1 MRIVL
6 CDCENVLLEE
16 IASPE
21 MKRRDIALTYGLALV
36 SGEKIDWGKVNQAI
50 MERWSQNALIW
61 IKTQAWKITEGKSI

>member
-1 MRIVL
+1 MRIIL

-16 IASPE
+16 IARPE

-36 SGEKIDWGKVNQAI
+36 SGEKIDWSKVNQAI
-50 MERWSQNALIW
+50 IERWSINALIW

>member
-16 IASPE
+16 ISSPE

-36 SGEKIDWGKVNQAI
+36 SGEKIDWSKVNQAI
-50 MERWSQNALIW
+50 MERWSINALIW